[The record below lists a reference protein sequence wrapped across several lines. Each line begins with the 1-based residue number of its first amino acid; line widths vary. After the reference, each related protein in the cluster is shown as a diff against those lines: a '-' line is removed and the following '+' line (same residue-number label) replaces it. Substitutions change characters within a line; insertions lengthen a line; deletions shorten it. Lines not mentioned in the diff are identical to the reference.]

1 MILSWS
7 DYLRSYTA
15 NADYNKN
22 LPDLQSLIPES
33 ENDFNSFRHL
43 VDNKFIICLTKG
55 AENEIQATFCHSILR
70 KSFTD
75 KNPTCLALTG
85 FGTRATAVRI
95 APKEIFFKSSEKK
108 IPPFQ
113 DILRCTCE
121 NDVTALKGD
130 REKKKVD
137 NYAIIP
143 PFLAVELFDEEEMNP
158 MQVLIR
164 MLKKTTRLIKR
175 PERQEDDDH
184 EDNQSDEVE
193 VLEAEELTDDDLELA
208 PDDPSPVVMDP
219 LYDPTEMEH
228 PLEAG
233 FGRCNRRQRTET
245 SKFEAMSSSHNK

>member
-1 MILSWS
+1 
-7 DYLRSYTA
+7 
-15 NADYNKN
+15 
-22 LPDLQSLIPES
+22 
-33 ENDFNSFRHL
+33 
-43 VDNKFIICLTKG
+43 
-55 AENEIQATFCHSILR
+55 
-70 KSFTD
+70 
-75 KNPTCLALTG
+75 
-85 FGTRATAVRI
+85 
-95 APKEIFFKSSEKK
+95 
-108 IPPFQ
+108 
-113 DILRCTCE
+113 
-121 NDVTALKGD
+121 
-130 REKKKVD
+130 
-137 NYAIIP
+137 
-143 PFLAVELFDEEEMNP
+143 
-158 MQVLIR
+158 